1 MWEKGI
7 EKLKACQL
15 MNSGKYDQPIDLDL
29 LERWHRKW
37 NSLHGAGDSAFA
49 DMFIKVYKEAAI
61 KSIINKNK
69 NFVFKFLFIG
79 IMMFFLLSFTLYGI
93 WNMQNNEM
101 ILNGMVENGF
111 CC

>member
-1 MWEKGI
+1 MNKEWSLFQYGIRIIFIGILSAIVAIICGKKGI

-79 IMMFFLLSFTLYGI
+79 RTSLF
-93 WNMQNNEM
+93 Q
-101 ILNGMVENGF
+101 
-111 CC
+111 